1 MTAHNPRPMRI
12 GFLIIAIAIVLLAG
26 CARSVAPPVVLS
38 AEEKVLITQLSRD
51 QFVVVQSMLREEDGY
66 ITLRTQ
72 QGYTV
77 AYYRLMPA
85 NDAKSELS
93 IRRLDEAL
101 RLQIAWSEDHLGT
114 GAPPRGISRP

>member
-1 MTAHNPRPMRI
+1 MTIHNPPPMRI
-12 GFLIIAIAIVLLAG
+12 GIFIIAIILLAS

-38 AEEKVLITQLSRD
+38 AEEKVLITQLARD

-66 ITLRTQ
+66 LTLRTQ

-114 GAPPRGISRP
+114 GPSPRGISRP